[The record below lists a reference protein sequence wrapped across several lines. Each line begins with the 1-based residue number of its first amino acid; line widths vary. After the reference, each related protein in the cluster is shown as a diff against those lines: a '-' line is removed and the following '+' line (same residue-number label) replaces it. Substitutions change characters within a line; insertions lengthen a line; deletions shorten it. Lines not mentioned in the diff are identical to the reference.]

1 MATHSIFSGQPPPYK
16 FPSDFGSAGSPLQTD
31 GAGTLSWTNGP
42 ASFTNLA
49 VSDDFSRTFGVVAQ
63 AGGITNTV
71 VCNAP
76 CGEITCFDTT
86 ATPIAPS
93 VRVSFNVTCS
103 AVESGDLVMLR
114 VVGHYG
120 VVGGFAV
127 VSIAGV
133 SNGSFTV
140 SIVAAQAPAASLVG
154 QLVLGYKII
163 KSI

>member
-1 MATHSIFSGQPPPYK
+1 MATRAIFRGQAPLYS
-16 FPSDFGSAGSPLQTD
+16 FPSNYGTAGAPLQTD
-31 GAGTLSWTNGP
+31 GAGTLSWSNGP
-42 ASFTNLA
+42 VTLA
-49 VSDDFSRTFGVVAQ
+49 TVSITEDFARTIGTVTQV
-63 AGGITNTV
+63 GGITNTV
-71 VCNAP
+71 VCNTP

-93 VRVSFNVTCS
+93 VRVSFNVSCASVS
-103 AVESGDLVMLR
+103 AGDIVMLR

-127 VSIAGV
+127 VSIGAV

-140 SIVAAQAPAASLVG
+140 TIIAAQAPAAALVG

-163 KSI
+163 KSL